1 MKVREKFEVYCYA
14 VHSKTNGI
22 CHRGHRDFYD
32 PTVGV
37 RCFRVYAFI
46 TEINKPKPDGK
57 MPSGF
62 LLCKGG
68 CVVKVIF
75 LDIDGV
81 LNDDSTPTRTKSR
94 LIFIDWEKLLRLK
107 QIVDATGAEIVLSS
121 TWRYD
126 RDNPAYNVDFLELQD
141 AFRQVGLEFYSFTP
155 EDVYRIRRG
164 MEIRA
169 WLEMHPE
176 VDRYII
182 LDDELFDFEQRGLLP
197 RLIKTEFG
205 DGGLTE
211 THVQE
216 AIEMLSDDSDN

>member
-1 MKVREKFEVYCYA
+1 M
-14 VHSKTNGI
+14 
-22 CHRGHRDFYD
+22 
-32 PTVGV
+32 
-37 RCFRVYAFI
+37 
-46 TEINKPKPDGK
+46 
-57 MPSGF
+57 
-62 LLCKGG
+62 
-68 CVVKVIF
+68 KVIF

-94 LIFIDWEKLLRLK
+94 FVFIDREKLLRLK

-126 RDNPAYNVDFLELQD
+126 RDNPQYNGDFLELQEV
-141 AFRQVGLEFYSFTP
+141 FRQVGLEFYSFTP
-155 EDVYRIRRG
+155 EDVYGIRRG

-169 WLEMHPE
+169 WLGLHPE

-197 RLIKTEFG
+197 RLIRTEFG
-205 DGGLTE
+205 DGGLTDA
-211 THVQE
+211 HVQE